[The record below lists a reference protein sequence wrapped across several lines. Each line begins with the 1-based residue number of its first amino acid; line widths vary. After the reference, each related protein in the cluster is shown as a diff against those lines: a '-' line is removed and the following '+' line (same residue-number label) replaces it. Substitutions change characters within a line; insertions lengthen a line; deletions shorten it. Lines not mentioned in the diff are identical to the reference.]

1 MTNTN
6 TNTIT
11 IRNRQYV
18 VIKAENY
25 THKGNDRTQFTVRKP
40 RGTKTFLVVKYENGL
55 YSSFA

>member
-1 MTNTN
+1 M